1 MNQRIFVDTNI
12 ILDLLTRRAPYYA
25 AAARLFSAI
34 EKGRVEACTSSLSYA
49 NLHYILRKEVGS
61 PKAIEVL
68 KNLRKL
74 LPVLP
79 VGDAVIDQAL
89 DSAFTDFEDAIQ
101 YHTALAGNI
110 TYLVTRNQKDFR
122 TATIPV
128 VAAAELLAHLD
139 L

>member
-1 MNQRIFVDTNI
+1 MKQRIFVDTNI
-12 ILDLLTRRAPYYA
+12 ILDLLTSRVPHYA
-25 AAARLFSAI
+25 AAVRLFSAI
-34 EKGRVEACTSSLSYA
+34 EKGAVEAYTSSLSYA

-74 LPVLP
+74 LAILP
-79 VGDAVIDQAL
+79 VDDAVIDQAL

-101 YHTALAGNI
+101 YYTALDNNI
-110 TYLVTRNQKDFR
+110 SYLVTRNQKDFR

-128 VAAAELLAHLD
+128 GTAAEILASLE